1 MPRQELEAEG
11 LSQLIMVAAPPV
23 GENRPGIGGLMKRST
38 LFSVFLR
45 SLTIQ
50 VSFNFRR
57 MQNLGFAFAMFPLIA
72 EQRKDRREI
81 EVFLARHLQMFNTH
95 PYLVSSVIGSVTR
108 IEEEACTPESA
119 EDLKKTLMGP
129 YAAIGD
135 SFFWGALRSFSAVGA
150 VILALA
156 GILLAPLAFLLLY
169 TPTQLWVRVKGFLEG
184 YRYGRNGIDFIR
196 VLDLP
201 KESVKLRYL
210 LLILISSLAA
220 VAVDTASRSWNFPP
234 EMPGGAVGSVLLL
247 LVFAGVRLGISSV
260 KILYGTSLLCM
271 VLSIKIW

>member
-1 MPRQELEAEG
+1 MF
-11 LSQLIMVAAPPV
+11 M
-23 GENRPGIGGLMKRST
+23 
-38 LFSVFLR
+38 R

-72 EQRKDRREI
+72 EQRKDRTEM
-81 EVFLARHLQMFNTH
+81 EVFLTRHLQMFNTH

-135 SFFWGALRSFSAVGA
+135 SFFWGALRLFSAVGA

-156 GILLAPLAFLLLY
+156 GTLLAPLAFLLLY
-169 TPTQLWVRVKGFLEG
+169 TPAHLWVRVKGFLEG
-184 YRYGRNGIDFIR
+184 YRCGRNGIDFIR
-196 VLDLP
+196 ALDLP
-201 KESVKLRYL
+201 RESVKFRYL
-210 LLILISSLAA
+210 ALILIGSLAA
-220 VAVDTASRSWNFPP
+220 VAVDTTSHSWNFLP
-234 EMPGGAVGSVLLL
+234 EMPGGAVGLVLLL
-247 LVFAGVRLGISSV
+247 LAFAGVRLGISSV
-260 KILYGTSLLCM
+260 KILYGMSILCM
-271 VLSIKIW
+271 VLSI

>member
-1 MPRQELEAEG
+1 
-11 LSQLIMVAAPPV
+11 
-23 GENRPGIGGLMKRST
+23 MKRST
-38 LFSVFLR
+38 LFSIFMR

-72 EQRKDRREI
+72 EQRKDRREM

-95 PYLVSSVIGSVTR
+95 PYLVSSVIGSVAR
-108 IEEEACTPESA
+108 IEEEASTPESA
-119 EDLKKTLMGP
+119 EDLKNALMGP

-169 TPTQLWVRVKGFLEG
+169 TPAHLWVRVKGFLEG
-184 YRYGRNGIDFIR
+184 YRCGRNGIAFIR
-196 VLDLP
+196 ALDLP

-210 LLILISSLAA
+210 SLILIGLLAA
-220 VAVDTASRSWNFPP
+220 VAVDTTCRSWNFPP
-234 EMPGGAVGSVLLL
+234 GIPGGTAGFVLLL
-247 LVFAGVRLGISSV
+247 LVFAGVHHGVSSL
-260 KILYGTSLLCM
+260 KILYGMSLLCM
-271 VLSIKIW
+271 VLSI

>member
-1 MPRQELEAEG
+1 M
-11 LSQLIMVAAPPV
+11 IKVAAPPV
-23 GENRPGIGGLMKRST
+23 GENRPGRAILMKRST
-38 LFSVFLR
+38 FFSIFMR

-72 EQRKDRREI
+72 EQRKNRREG

-271 VLSIKIW
+271 ALSIKIW

>member
-1 MPRQELEAEG
+1 MA
-11 LSQLIMVAAPPV
+11 V
-23 GENRPGIGGLMKRST
+23 LMKRST
-38 LFSVFLR
+38 LFSIFIR

-72 EQRKDRREI
+72 EQRKDRTET

-95 PYLVSSVIGSVTR
+95 PYLVSSVIGSVAR
-108 IEEEACTPESA
+108 IEEEAYTPESA

-156 GILLAPLAFLLLY
+156 GNLLAPLAFLLLY
-169 TPTQLWVRVKGFLEG
+169 TPAHLWVRVKGFLEG
-184 YRYGRNGIDFIR
+184 YRCGRNGIDFIR
-196 VLDLP
+196 ALDLP
-201 KESVKLRYL
+201 RESVKFRYL
-210 LLILISSLAA
+210 TLILIGSLAA
-220 VAVDTASRSWNFPP
+220 AAVDTTSRSWNFLP
-234 EMPGGAVGSVLLL
+234 EMPGGAVGLVLFLL
-247 LVFAGVRLGISSV
+247 AFAGVRRGISSV
-260 KILYGTSLLCM
+260 KILYGMSILCM
-271 VLSIKIW
+271 VLSI